1 MKHHGNGNLQR
12 LRRRPGCGGRRT
24 ALLQKLRRIL
34 SNGTNS
40 GRPSCPNASLWDW
53 QPTADGGAE
62 LLQYKGDAPVVTV
75 PAELGGAQSPHWPK
89 VPFTSKKK
97 IARISLPDC
106 VHTIGRLAF
115 CKCLALEEVILP
127 PSASVHRQRRL
138 YTVPC
143 PASPPP
149 SSVGGGHRR
158 RRFQRLRDSG
168 KPWTLPPGLRE
179 LRLLTCYG
187 CSRLRTLTLPPTL
200 DLIQDSAL
208 CQCAALTQ
216 LHLPGTLRKIGT
228 MAFWGCDQLTELY
241 MPPFGQRDGTAGLR
255 PTQPFSAFTVGK
267 TRLLRRRLGGT
278 ERLPLSIL
286 LNTNMHHVIMRRL
299 SS

>member
-1 MKHHGNGNLQR
+1 MAMVTCNI
-12 LRRRPGCGGRRT
+12 CGGGLAAAADGLLYCKNCGVSYPMEQIQA
-24 ALLQKLRRIL
+24 ALAAQ
-34 SNGTNS
+34 
-40 GRPSCPNASLWDW
+40 NASLWDW

-75 PAELGGAQSPHWPK
+75 PAELGGRPVTALAK
-89 VPFTSKKK
+89 GAFYEKKK

-127 PSASVHRQRRL
+127 RQLRYIGSDAFTQCHALRRL
-138 YTVPC
+138 PL
-143 PASPPP
+143 PP
-149 SSVGGGHRR
+149 SVEDIGDAA
-158 RRFQRLRDSG
+158 FSG
-168 KPWTLPPGLRE
+168 CGTLETLDLPPGLRE

-241 MPPFGQRDGTAGLR
+241 IPP
-255 PTQPFSAFTVGK
+255 SVNEVGK